1 MKDYKDSGFIES
13 SLPFSIII
21 VERPQLNTYTNYA
34 TTIMINSITRPTTA
48 TSWRGLFSVCLL
60 AAVSSLLAQPLPVA
74 PPEKVGFSS
83 QRLKRIDQFIQ
94 RQMQDGQL
102 VGAVALVA
110 RQGKLIYSQAFGKAD
125 VERGKPLDKD
135 AIFRIYSM
143 TKPVTTVSAMM
154 LYEDGRFQLN
164 DPVHRYL
171 PAFKNLKVYVD
182 NGKPEGGRE
191 VPNRAV
197 TIRDL
202 MAHTSGLTYGL
213 FGDST
218 VDRLYRQANPL
229 DRSGTLKDMVDKL
242 GELPLMFH
250 PGERWQYSVATDV
263 LGRLVELVSGQ
274 RLDRFFQERIFTPLG
289 MKDTAFFVPADK
301 LGRFP
306 VNYRWSS
313 DLKRS
318 IADHPSS
325 SSYRNAPSFLSG
337 GGGLV
342 STAQDYLRF
351 CQMLLNEGELDGT
364 RLLGAKSVQLMTL
377 NHIDDAVTPATGVTL
392 GSGAGFGLGFRVIL
406 DLARSKKIGSAG
418 SYSWGGMASTA
429 FFIDP
434 QEQLIGILMT
444 QKFPTDLR
452 ARDEFQTAVY
462 QAIIEKLD

>member
-1 MKDYKDSGFIES
+1 MNKSKI
-13 SLPFSIII
+13 
-21 VERPQLNTYTNYA
+21 RRN
-34 TTIMINSITRPTTA
+34 TTA
-48 TSWRGLFSVCLL
+48 SWRSLLSVCLF
-60 AAVSSLLAQPLPVA
+60 AAVSSLLAQPLPIVA
-74 PPEKVGFSS
+74 PEKVGFSS
-83 QRLKRIDQFIQ
+83 QRLNRIDQFIE
-94 RQMQDGQL
+94 RQMHDGKL
-102 VGAVALVA
+102 VGAVTLVA
-110 RQGKLIYSQAFGKAD
+110 CQGKLIYSHTFGKAD
-125 VERGKPLDKD
+125 VEADKPMKKD

-143 TKPVTTVSAMM
+143 TKPVTTVGAMM
-154 LYEDGRFQLN
+154 LYEEGLFQLS

-171 PAFKNLKVYVD
+171 PAFKKVKVYVD

-191 VPNRAV
+191 EPKRAV

-213 FGDST
+213 FGDSP

-229 DRSGTLKDMVDKL
+229 DRSGTLQDMVEKL

-263 LGRLVELVSGQ
+263 LGRLVEVVSGQ
-274 RLDRFFQERIFTPLG
+274 RLDRFFQERIFDPLG
-289 MKDTAFFVPADK
+289 MKDTAFYVPADK
-301 LGRFP
+301 FNRFP
-306 VNYRWSS
+306 VNYRWNPEG
-313 DLKRS
+313 KRS

-351 CQMLLNEGELDGT
+351 CQMLLNSGELDGV

-377 NHIDDAVTPATGVTL
+377 NHIDDALTPTTGLTL
-392 GSGAGFGLGFRVIL
+392 GAGAGFGLGFRVSM
-406 DLARSKKIGSAG
+406 DLARSGEIGSAG
-418 SYSWGGMASTA
+418 SYGWGGMASTA

-434 QEQLIGILMT
+434 QERLIGILMT

-452 ARDEFQTAVY
+452 VRDEFRTAVY
-462 QAIIEKLD
+462 QAVIEKLDR